1 MVSQD
6 YLFMLLLVLSV
17 LYFIH
22 WGGGHSL
29 RPGGTRTVMLR
40 QDSRGLQAKP
50 APAPRHAPM

>member
-29 RPGGTRTVMLR
+29 R
-40 QDSRGLQAKP
+40 
-50 APAPRHAPM
+50 H

>member
-6 YLFMLLLVLSV
+6 YLFMVLLFISV

-29 RPGGTRTVMLR
+29 
-40 QDSRGLQAKP
+40 K
-50 APAPRHAPM
+50 H

>member
-6 YLFMLLLVLSV
+6 YLFMVLLVISA

-29 RPGGTRTVMLR
+29 R
-40 QDSRGLQAKP
+40 
-50 APAPRHAPM
+50 H